1 MAVAVRLAAVATLAA
16 LVAAGGAVRV
26 VRAHG
31 DLEYTVKAAFLY
43 NFLSFIEWGAAP
55 QSGTVP
61 FRVCIIGADP
71 FGKTL
76 DDLVKGE
83 RVGQRPIEVARPAD
97 EEAAASC
104 QVVFVARTDDARL
117 PTIVRMAAGK
127 GVLIVGESAK
137 VLPACGAI
145 AFVQEGERLRFDVNI
160 NAIRRQG
167 LRASS
172 KLLRVARDA
181 SSRYTQCDSQ

>member
-1 MAVAVRLAAVATLAA
+1 MAVAVRVAAIATLAA
-16 LVAAGGAVRV
+16 LVAAGAAVR
-26 VRAHG
+26 AQG
-31 DLEYTVKAAFLY
+31 DLEYQVKAAYLY

-55 QSGTVP
+55 PGSATTP

-76 DDLVKGE
+76 DDLVKDE
-83 RVGQRPIEVARPAD
+83 RVGHRPIEIARPTD

-104 QVVFVARTDDARL
+104 QVVFVARSDDARL

-145 AFVQEGERLRFDVNI
+145 TFVQEGERLRFDVNI

>member
-1 MAVAVRLAAVATLAA
+1 MALSVRLVVAIAVAALGAGTL
-16 LVAAGGAVRV
+16 
-26 VRAHG
+26 RAQ
-31 DLEYTVKAAFLY
+31 DLEYPVKAAFLY
-43 NFLSFIEWGAAP
+43 NFLSFIEWSPAP
-55 QSGTVP
+55 AGSAVAP

-76 DDLVKGE
+76 DDMVKGE
-83 RVGQRPIEVARPAD
+83 RVGHRPIEVARPAD
-97 EEAAASC
+97 EEAAATC

-127 GVLIVGESAK
+127 GVLIVGETAK

>member
-1 MAVAVRLAAVATLAA
+1 MAFTVRLGAAVIAAA
-16 LVAAGGAVRV
+16 LAGGAA
-26 VRAHG
+26 VRAQ
-31 DLEYTVKAAFLY
+31 DLEYQVKAGFLY
-43 NFLSFIEWGAAP
+43 NFLSLIEWRAPAGAAP
-55 QSGTVP
+55 P

-71 FGKTL
+71 FGRML

-83 RVGQRPIEVARPAD
+83 HVGRRPIEVARPAD

-127 GVLIVGESAK
+127 GVLIVGETAK

-145 AFVQEGERLRFDVNI
+145 AFVQEGERLRFDVNM
-160 NAIRRQG
+160 NALRRQG

-172 KLLRVARDA
+172 KLLRVARDV
-181 SSRYTQCDSQ
+181 SSSYTQCDGR

>member
-1 MAVAVRLAAVATLAA
+1 MALSVRLVVAIAVAALGAGTL
-16 LVAAGGAVRV
+16 
-26 VRAHG
+26 RAQ
-31 DLEYTVKAAFLY
+31 DLEYPVKAAFLY
-43 NFLSFIEWGAAP
+43 NFLSFIEWSPAP
-55 QSGTVP
+55 PGSAVAP

-76 DDLVKGE
+76 DDMVKGE
-83 RVGQRPIEVARPAD
+83 RVGHRPIEVARPAD
-97 EEAAASC
+97 EEAAATC

-127 GVLIVGESAK
+127 GVLIVGETAK

>member
-1 MAVAVRLAAVATLAA
+1 MAVTVRLLAA
-16 LVAAGGAVRV
+16 SLVAALAGGAGAL
-26 VRAHG
+26 RAQ
-31 DLEYTVKAAFLY
+31 DLEYQVKAGFLY
-43 NFLSFIEWGAAP
+43 NFLSFIEWRTSPPAGAA
-55 QSGTVP
+55 TR

-71 FGKTL
+71 FGRAL

-83 RVGQRPIEVARPAD
+83 RVGQRPIEVVRPAD
-97 EEAAASC
+97 EEAAAAC

-127 GVLIVGESAK
+127 GVLIVGETAK

-145 AFVQEGERLRFDVNI
+145 AFVQEGDRLRFDVNI
-160 NAIRRQG
+160 NALRRQG

-172 KLLRVARDA
+172 KLLRVARDV
-181 SSRYTQCDSQ
+181 SSSYTQCDSR

>member
-1 MAVAVRLAAVATLAA
+1 MALPVRLAAVATLAA
-16 LVAAGGAVRV
+16 LVAAGGAVR
-26 VRAHG
+26 AQ
-31 DLEYTVKAAFLY
+31 DLEYPVKAAYLY
-43 NFLSFIEWGAAP
+43 NFLSFIEWNAAP
-55 QSGTVP
+55 PGSATAP

-71 FGKTL
+71 FGRTL
-76 DDLVKGE
+76 DDMVKGE
-83 RVGQRPIEVARPAD
+83 RVGHRPIEVARPAD
-97 EEAAASC
+97 EEAAVTC

>member
-1 MAVAVRLAAVATLAA
+1 
-16 LVAAGGAVRV
+16 
-26 VRAHG
+26 
-31 DLEYTVKAAFLY
+31 
-43 NFLSFIEWGAAP
+43 
-55 QSGTVP
+55 
-61 FRVCIIGADP
+61 
-71 FGKTL
+71 
-76 DDLVKGE
+76 
-83 RVGQRPIEVARPAD
+83 
-97 EEAAASC
+97 
-104 QVVFVARTDDARL
+104 L

-181 SSRYTQCDSQ
+181 SSRYTQCDRQ

>member
-1 MAVAVRLAAVATLAA
+1 MALSVRLVVAIAVAALGAGTL
-16 LVAAGGAVRV
+16 
-26 VRAHG
+26 RAQ
-31 DLEYTVKAAFLY
+31 DLEYPVKAAFLY
-43 NFLSFIEWGAAP
+43 NFLSFIEWSPAP
-55 QSGTVP
+55 PGSGVAP

-76 DDLVKGE
+76 DDMVKGE
-83 RVGQRPIEVARPAD
+83 RVGHRPIEVARPAD
-97 EEAAASC
+97 EEAAATC
-104 QVVFVARTDDARL
+104 QVVFVARTDAARL

-127 GVLIVGESAK
+127 GVLIVGETAK

>member
-1 MAVAVRLAAVATLAA
+1 MAVTVRLVVAITLAA
-16 LVAAGGAVRV
+16 LAGGIGAL
-26 VRAHG
+26 RAQ
-31 DLEYTVKAAFLY
+31 DLEYQVKAGFLY
-43 NFLSFIEWGAAP
+43 NFLSFIEWSAAP
-55 QSGTVP
+55 PRREAP
-61 FRVCIIGADP
+61 FRVCVIGADP
-71 FGKTL
+71 FGRIL

-104 QVVFVARTDDARL
+104 QVVFIARTDDARL

-127 GVLIVGESAK
+127 GVLIVGETAK

-145 AFVQEGERLRFDVNI
+145 AFVQEGDRLRFDVNV
-160 NAIRRQG
+160 NALRRQG

-181 SSRYTQCDSQ
+181 TSRYPQCDQ

>member
-1 MAVAVRLAAVATLAA
+1 MALPVRLAAVATLAA
-16 LVAAGGAVRV
+16 LVAAGGAVR
-26 VRAHG
+26 AQ
-31 DLEYTVKAAFLY
+31 DLEYPVKAAYLY
-43 NFLSFIEWGAAP
+43 NFLSFIEWNAAQP
-55 QSGTVP
+55 GSATAP

-71 FGKTL
+71 FGRTL
-76 DDLVKGE
+76 DDMVKGE
-83 RVGQRPIEVARPAD
+83 RVGHRPIEVARPAD
-97 EEAAASC
+97 EEAAATC

-181 SSRYTQCDSQ
+181 SSRYTQCDRQ

>member
-1 MAVAVRLAAVATLAA
+1 MALSVRLVVAIAVAALGAGTL
-16 LVAAGGAVRV
+16 
-26 VRAHG
+26 RAQ
-31 DLEYTVKAAFLY
+31 DLEYPVKAAFLY
-43 NFLSFIEWGAAP
+43 NFLSFIEWSPAPAGSAGA
-55 QSGTVP
+55 P

-76 DDLVKGE
+76 DDMVKGE
-83 RVGQRPIEVARPAD
+83 RVGHRPIEVARPAD
-97 EEAAASC
+97 EEAAATC

-127 GVLIVGESAK
+127 GVLIVGETAK

>member
-1 MAVAVRLAAVATLAA
+1 MALAVRFAAVVTVAA
-16 LVAAGGAVRV
+16 LVAAGAAVR
-26 VRAHG
+26 AQG
-31 DLEYTVKAAFLY
+31 DLEYQVKAAFLY
-43 NFLSFIEWGAAP
+43 NFLSFIEWGEAP
-55 QSGTVP
+55 PRSARP

-71 FGKTL
+71 FGRML

-83 RVGQRPIEVARPAD
+83 HVGRRPIEVARPAD

-104 QVVFVARTDDARL
+104 QVVFVARSDDARL

-127 GVLIVGESAK
+127 GVLIVGESAR

-145 AFVQEGERLRFDVNI
+145 AFVQDGERLRFDVNI